1 MPMDFDLC
9 LTNLSVNGH
18 PAFAGRCQVRGGDFS
33 MIHDGDAQAIGSCAQ
48 PGWPHDLK
56 IEAFS
61 NLPKNNRRYTYI
73 LPQEFFAARRI
84 G

>member
-1 MPMDFDLC
+1 
-9 LTNLSVNGH
+9 
-18 PAFAGRCQVRGGDFS
+18 